1 MNIKILVATHKNYR
15 MPEDAMYLPIHAGK
29 EISSLSLPFTGDNT
43 GEHISSK
50 NPHYCEL
57 TVLYWAWKNS
67 DADYIGLAHYRRHF
81 VTKKPFFC
89 LGDKFRFILT
99 SKEAEALLRQN
110 DILLPKK
117 RNYFIETNYSQFI
130 HAHPEE
136 SLNKTKEIIKKRYP
150 DYLPYFEQ
158 VMKRTSAHR
167 FNMFIMKREI
177 FHPYA
182 DWLFSILFELEQV
195 LDTAGYD
202 AYNQRIYGFISE
214 RLLDVFIEKNNLA
227 YQELP
232 VLFMENE
239 HWLQKGTAFLKR
251 KFFHKPFGG

>member
-29 EISSLSLPFTGDNT
+29 EISSLSLPFSGDNT

-57 TVLYWAWKNS
+57 TVLYWAWKNL

-81 VTKKPFFC
+81 VAKKPFFFWK
-89 LGDKFRFILT
+89 DKFRFILT
-99 SKEAEALLRQN
+99 SKEAEALLHQN

-117 RNYFIETNYSQFI
+117 RNYVIETNYSQFI

-136 SLNKTKEIIKKRYP
+136 SLKKTKEIVQKRYP
-150 DYLPYFEQ
+150 DYLPYFET
-158 VMKRTSAHR
+158 VMNRTSAHR

-177 FHPYA
+177 FHQYA
-182 DWLFSILFELEQV
+182 DWLFSILSELEQG
-195 LDTAGYD
+195 LDTSEYD

-214 RLLDVFIEKNNLA
+214 RLLDVFIEKNNLT
-227 YQELP
+227 YHELP

-239 HWLQKGTAFLKR
+239 HWLKKGTAFLKR